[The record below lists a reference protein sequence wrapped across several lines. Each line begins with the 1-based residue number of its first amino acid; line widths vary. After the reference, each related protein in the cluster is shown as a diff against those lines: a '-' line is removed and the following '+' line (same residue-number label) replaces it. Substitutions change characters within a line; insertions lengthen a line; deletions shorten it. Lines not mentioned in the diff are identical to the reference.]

1 MCGSIA
7 PIEQMVAVARKH
19 NALTFLDEVHAVGLY
34 GDTGAGVAE
43 RDGIM
48 GEIDVIS
55 GTLAKAYVV
64 ESSPFVVM
72 IMVALIKGC
81 KICLVWL
88 CTQSISPHLTS
99 LMFFDTPTLLLSA
112 HDVDLE
118 QVRHTRWVHCRA
130 P

>member
-1 MCGSIA
+1 MCMILTFLRHSTVIASFRYSMCGSVA

-64 ESSPFVVM
+64 NSSPFVTM
-72 IMVALIKGC
+72 IRVALSVGC
-81 KICLVWL
+81 KICLVRL
-88 CTQSISPHLTS
+88 CIQKYFLP
-99 LMFFDTPTLLLSA
+99 P
-112 HDVDLE
+112 DL
-118 QVRHTRWVHCRA
+118 A
-130 P
+130 